1 MLLFRSP
8 LMEAIQGELSAQLDE
23 RDMNCTVMCG
33 ELSITANPALLYRIF
48 FNLMENACKYGR
60 QNGSICITAS
70 QCDGGVYVCV
80 LDDGPGIPQE
90 HIPYVFDAFY
100 RVDKSRSR
108 EIGGAGLGLS
118 IVKTMVESLGGTITV
133 ESEAGNGTCFLILF
147 PD

>member
-1 MLLFRSP
+1 MLEP

-23 RDMNCTVMCG
+23 RDMSCSVICG
-33 ELSITANPALLYRIF
+33 ELSVTADPALLYRVF
-48 FNLMENACKYGR
+48 FNLIENACKYGK
-60 QNGSICITAS
+60 QEGSICITGS
-70 QCDGGVYVCV
+70 RGDDGIYVCV

-90 HIPYVFDAFY
+90 HIPYIFDAFY

-118 IVKTMVESLGGTITV
+118 IVKTMVESIGGTISA
-133 ESEAGNGTCFLILF
+133 ESDGGAGICFMIFF